1 MFQKGTPWQRMWV
14 KAEWV
19 EPVNPYGGDRN
30 DIWLHFGEEVLIL
43 KEHVLGGSTTVKVS
57 GPADVDILRWDGTC
71 ATIRKEMLVTYVPA
85 PMNNLFIVMRYLDE
99 GVQEALSK
107 DPVVARA
114 REGERKDCK
123 ASNLTHPSDT
133 CKKALLKLT
142 DAIILTVKK
151 GIALPTP
158 ARLPEWKK

>member
-1 MFQKGTPWQRMWV
+1 MT
-14 KAEWV
+14 
-19 EPVNPYGGDRN
+19 
-30 DIWLHFGEEVLIL
+30 
-43 KEHVLGGSTTVKVS
+43 
-57 GPADVDILRWDGTC
+57 
-71 ATIRKEMLVTYVPA
+71 
-85 PMNNLFIVMRYLDE
+85 NLFIVMRYLDE

-114 REGERKDCK
+114 REGERKECK

-142 DAIILTVKK
+142 DAIILAVKK
-151 GIALPTP
+151 GVALPMP